1 MLVDSWGTPWAT
13 VVAGQLSEATC
24 LWQDLDGLHV
34 EAAPSLVPATSI
46 LWGWRTDGSLLRVR
60 LDGDRAFV
68 FELSAAAVEAAGGA
82 VPTVPWDVRPGGR
95 GDARVA
101 GVRGPGLESGGAG
114 AVYEQVTIDGISEGT
129 GPVTFLRPAVRSAR
143 G

>member
-1 MLVDSWGTPWAT
+1 VDSWGTPWST
-13 VVAGQLSEATC
+13 VTAGHLADATC

-34 EAAPSLVPATSI
+34 EAAPSLAPPTSI
-46 LWGWRTDGSLLRVR
+46 LWGWRPDGSLLRVR

-68 FELSAAAVEAAGGA
+68 FDLPAAAVEVAGGG
-82 VPTVPWDVRPGGR
+82 VRTVPWDVRPDGR

-101 GVRGPGLESGGAG
+101 GARGPGPDSGGAG
-114 AVYEQVTIDGISEGT
+114 AVYEQVIVDGIGDGV
-129 GPVTFLRPAVRSAR
+129 GPVTFLRPAARSAR